1 MLDNGSKSD
10 KYYGFKRG
18 KVTHNEDGDRKFR
31 IKCFHCDSVLPNNI
45 LYMEHIQSYLDISRQ
60 SMKDSHLFCQYCFKR
75 FKSGPDLESHFDR
88 HHSTVNKYYCKICD
102 YSFKSKSVLKSH
114 LQGVHDPLSMPYVC
128 KVCHYRTSNYQDVIL
143 HFKSVHKGAKALLCP
158 YCCKILRCSRSY
170 LQHCQRHY
178 AILLK
183 NHGTFN
189 CPCCKLQFLSSTER
203 NEHHQ
208 TDHKKV
214 KLTDKDGLPPYKTI
228 IFTKPST
235 KPPKVVSKKPKP
247 AQVSVP
253 TITRTRTDKVI
264 PLMECLECGGG
275 YDNLK
280 SHLGTKMMCS
290 SCSYVTFC
298 SAAFAQHT
306 IVFHSSFKAP
316 PKIHPVKKERL
327 SDGQLRMTCRK
338 CNFSTFKCPVMAW
351 HTVSCSKGASS
362 CESFVYLKLRQRK
375 LFDTDDNSDKEI
387 CTRLSTYRAH
397 SYGFERKI
405 ADYRSCNY
413 PKVYTYRQK
422 RNAALLKRNA
432 STIAEIT
439 KGTVESPEKLCQS
452 ELADL
457 HMNIRKELN
466 VASPEVDK
474 VSQYYFDG
482 KGKAFRPMVVAI
494 SCKGV
499 QLSFVKVS
507 AILAGDYVLARASM
521 SLARIGNPE
530 VVIMLSQVIE
540 DLVRGEFMQLGS
552 KENENERFSHYL
564 TKTYKK
570 TASLIANSS
579 KARITKTPKKELMFP
594 CSVMFFLTIQ
604 GGCFRSVLRGFCQ
617 VAYEYGRN
625 IGMAFQLIDDILD
638 FTSTDE
644 TLGKPTVADLRL
656 GLATAPVL
664 FAALKQPEL
673 NAMIMRRF
681 EVEGDVEKA
690 REAAS

>member
-1 MLDNGSKSD
+1 MEQQVSESNNGVTRLVTTLPVTKSPIANPIGAPVTSVGNVRFAPQTKQVKKIITPVMNAQSPTIKQLQPKQYQPYKAPTQISKPAPVITAVKPFPKITMQSVLTTPVTVASKVPFKAPPKTVSKPPLKRPHEDDASSTSAEKRHMLDNGSKSD

-253 TITRTRTDKVI
+253 TLTRTRTDKVI

-375 LFDTDDNSDKEI
+375 LFDTDDNSDKE
-387 CTRLSTYRAH
+387 
-397 SYGFERKI
+397 
-405 ADYRSCNY
+405 
-413 PKVYTYRQK
+413 
-422 RNAALLKRNA
+422 
-432 STIAEIT
+432 
-439 KGTVESPEKLCQS
+439 
-452 ELADL
+452 
-457 HMNIRKELN
+457 
-466 VASPEVDK
+466 
-474 VSQYYFDG
+474 
-482 KGKAFRPMVVAI
+482 
-494 SCKGV
+494 
-499 QLSFVKVS
+499 
-507 AILAGDYVLARASM
+507 
-521 SLARIGNPE
+521 
-530 VVIMLSQVIE
+530 VIE
-540 DLVRGEFMQLGS
+540 ILSDGE
-552 KENENERFSHYL
+552 
-564 TKTYKK
+564 
-570 TASLIANSS
+570 
-579 KARITKTPKKELMFP
+579 
-594 CSVMFFLTIQ
+594 
-604 GGCFRSVLRGFCQ
+604 
-617 VAYEYGRN
+617 
-625 IGMAFQLIDDILD
+625 
-638 FTSTDE
+638 
-644 TLGKPTVADLRL
+644 
-656 GLATAPVL
+656 
-664 FAALKQPEL
+664 
-673 NAMIMRRF
+673 
-681 EVEGDVEKA
+681 
-690 REAAS
+690 

>member
-1 MLDNGSKSD
+1 MA
-10 KYYGFKRG
+10 
-18 KVTHNEDGDRKFR
+18 
-31 IKCFHCDSVLPNNI
+31 
-45 LYMEHIQSYLDISRQ
+45 
-60 SMKDSHLFCQYCFKR
+60 
-75 FKSGPDLESHFDR
+75 
-88 HHSTVNKYYCKICD
+88 
-102 YSFKSKSVLKSH
+102 
-114 LQGVHDPLSMPYVC
+114 VC
-128 KVCHYRTSNYQDVIL
+128 
-143 HFKSVHKGAKALLCP
+143 
-158 YCCKILRCSRSY
+158 
-170 LQHCQRHY
+170 
-178 AILLK
+178 
-183 NHGTFN
+183 
-189 CPCCKLQFLSSTER
+189 
-203 NEHHQ
+203 
-208 TDHKKV
+208 V
-214 KLTDKDGLPPYKTI
+214 KL
-228 IFTKPST
+228 
-235 KPPKVVSKKPKP
+235 
-247 AQVSVP
+247 
-253 TITRTRTDKVI
+253 RN
-264 PLMECLECGGG
+264 PLVFCHI
-275 YDNLK
+275 LK
-280 SHLGTKMMCS
+280 
-290 SCSYVTFC
+290 
-298 SAAFAQHT
+298 
-306 IVFHSSFKAP
+306 
-316 PKIHPVKKERL
+316 
-327 SDGQLRMTCRK
+327 
-338 CNFSTFKCPVMAW
+338 
-351 HTVSCSKGASS
+351 
-362 CESFVYLKLRQRK
+362 
-375 LFDTDDNSDKEI
+375 I

-482 KGKAFRPMVVAI
+482 KGKAFRPMVVALVAKACNFH
-494 SCKGV
+494 SSRSRALLPN
-499 QLSFVKVS
+499 QLRIASIAEMIHTASLMHDDVIDAADTRRNQSSINQMWGQKK

-579 KARITKTPKKELMFP
+579 KAVAVLGQ
-594 CSVMFFLTIQ
+594 CSEDV
-604 GGCFRSVLRGFCQ
+604 CQ

-690 REAAS
+690 REAVMKTNSIEEARLLAYQYSQEAVLQILKLEDSPERRSLEQLTQRLLDRNK